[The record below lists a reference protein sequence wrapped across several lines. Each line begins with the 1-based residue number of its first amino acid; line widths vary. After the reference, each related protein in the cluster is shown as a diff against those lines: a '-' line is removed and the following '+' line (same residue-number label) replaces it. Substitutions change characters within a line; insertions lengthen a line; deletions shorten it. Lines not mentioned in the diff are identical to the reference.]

1 MNSRDRI
8 IAALKHEETDRIP
21 VDLGATESSGITWIA
36 YNNLKKYL
44 GINTETKVYDLAQLI
59 VLVEEEVLKI
69 IGADAVP
76 LIIGPKKWKD
86 WEFRKNEKVAIP
98 EKANLVKLENG
109 DTVIVSTDGKTFS
122 RLPKDGYY
130 FDTVF
135 HPLEKANSLQ
145 DISGAMRFLE
155 TFDWP
160 GYCDE
165 DYTDLHIKAK
175 KLYEE
180 TDFAIVGN
188 LLVHVLAA
196 AQELRGF
203 GNFMV
208 DILANKK
215 FVNELLEKLVEAY
228 LPRIDKYIE
237 AVGPYLNIIEVN
249 DDLGTQTGL
258 QMKPEVY
265 REMIKP
271 HHKKLWQYI
280 KGKSG
285 GKPLLLHSCG
295 SIYELIP
302 DIIEMGIDA
311 INPVQVSAAHMDT
324 ARLKREYGKY
334 LTFWGGGCDTQE
346 VLPRGSAND
355 VKREVRKRINDLS
368 GGGGFVFCQ
377 VHNIQPDVVA
387 ENILAM
393 YEEAGTLNYQVQISS
408 V

>member
-1 MNSRDRI
+1 M
-8 IAALKHEETDRIP
+8 
-21 VDLGATESSGITWIA
+21 
-36 YNNLKKYL
+36 
-44 GINTETKVYDLAQLI
+44 YDLAQLI

-76 LIIGPKKWKD
+76 LIIGPRKWKD
-86 WEFRKNEKVAIP
+86 WEFEKGEKVAIP

-109 DTVIVSTDGKTFS
+109 DTVILSPDGNILS
-122 RLPKDGYY
+122 RLPKGGYY

-145 DISGAMRFLE
+145 DIRGAMRFLQ

-160 GYCDE
+160 DYCDE
-165 DYTDLHIKAK
+165 DYADLKIKAE
-175 KLYEE
+175 KLYNE

-208 DILANKK
+208 DVLANKK

-228 LPRIDKYIE
+228 LPRIDKYID
-237 AVGPYLNIIEVN
+237 AVGPYLSVIEVN

-271 HHKKLWQYI
+271 HHKKLWEYI

-302 DIIEMGIDA
+302 DIIEIGIDA
-311 INPVQVSAAHMDT
+311 INPVQVSAAQMDT
-324 ARLKREYGKY
+324 ARLKKEYGKY

-346 VLPRGSAND
+346 VLPRGSAID
-355 VKREVRKRINDLS
+355 VRKEVRKRINDLR
-368 GGGGFVFCQ
+368 GRGGFVFCQ
-377 VHNIQPDVVA
+377 VHNIQPDVGV

-393 YEEAGTLNYQVQISS
+393 YREVGTLNY
-408 V
+408 